1 MCKVHMTSHIRLSA
15 VLHFVFVLLYLDF
28 VTSIDVYSC
37 ISGIMDI
44 ILNC

>member
-1 MCKVHMTSHIRLSA
+1 MCKMHMTSHIRLSA
-15 VLHFVFVLLYLDF
+15 VLKFVLLYLDF

-37 ISGIMDI
+37 ISRIMDI